1 MVTAATFLV
10 VATAL
15 GLGAHLFRLP
25 PLVGFLVAGFALHAA
40 GFAEPD
46 YLETVADLG
55 VMLLL
60 FGIGLKLDLRSLI
73 RKEVWLTTVAH
84 LVVSVAIAVGF
95 LGALGA
101 VGLPLVAGN
110 DLRTLAL
117 IGLAL
122 SFSSTV
128 FVVKVLD
135 GRSDQ
140 RALYGR
146 IAIGVLIVQDLIAV
160 IFLSVTAGE
169 PPSPWALALVLL
181 IPGAWLLRKAW
192 SHMGHGELQAIFGIA
207 VAIGPGYVLFD
218 LVGLKGDLGALVMG
232 ILLAGHANAN
242 ELSRNLFT
250 LKELLLVGF
259 FVSIG
264 FAGVPTGATIAVGLL
279 VLLMLPLQGVATALL
294 LRLMH
299 LRKRTAILS
308 GLVLS
313 NYSEFGL
320 IVIAVGAEAGLLRDD
335 WVVVLAVAVA
345 VSFVIA
351 SAVNTRGNEIAIALA
366 RRFPSKPN
374 DWLHHEER
382 LIDVSGAEA
391 LVLGMGRVGRGAF
404 RQLEKDYGMNVVGV
418 EHDPGRVAALRAEG
432 YTVVQADATDIEFW
446 GRVRSAGHVSLAIL
460 AMPFHQ
466 ANLIALGQLRA
477 GEFNGTVAAVA
488 RYDDDVAELGRHG
501 ADAVFHL
508 YGTAGLALA
517 DQAAEAALGHEAAE
531 ALRDAQ
537 DAARL
542 AEVREAAGREHGG
555 TADRATTSVREEAE
569 PGALDSPESEPR
581 NYQRGD

>member
-1 MVTAATFLV
+1 MATTATFLLV
-10 VATAL
+10 TTAL

-25 PLVGFLVAGFALHAA
+25 PLVGFLVAGFVLHAA
-40 GFAEPD
+40 GLAEPA
-46 YLETVADLG
+46 YLDVVADLG
-55 VMLLL
+55 VTLLL
-60 FGIGLKLDLRSLI
+60 FGIGLKLDLRTLL

-84 LVVSVAIAVGF
+84 LAVSVAIAVGF
-95 LGALGA
+95 LGAFGL
-101 VGLPLVAGN
+101 VGLPLLAGK
-110 DLRTLAL
+110 DLGSLAL

-140 RALYGR
+140 SALYGR
-146 IAIGVLIVQDLIAV
+146 IAIGVLIMQDLIAV
-160 IFLSVTAGE
+160 AFLTVTAGH

-181 IPGAWLLRKAW
+181 VPGAWLLRRAW
-192 SHMGHGELQAIFGIA
+192 SRMGHGELQALFGIA
-207 VAIGPGYVLFD
+207 VALGPGYALFD
-218 LVGLKGDLGALVMG
+218 AVGLKGDLGALVMG
-232 ILLAGHANAN
+232 VLLAGHRNAT

-264 FAGVPTGATIAVGLL
+264 FSGQPSVATVLVGLL
-279 VLLMLPLQGVATALL
+279 VLLMLPLQALATALL

-299 LRKRTAILS
+299 LRKRTAVLS
-308 GLVLS
+308 SLVLA

-320 IVIAVGAEAGLLRDD
+320 IVIAVGTQAGALSEE
-335 WVVVLAVAVA
+335 WVVVVAVAVA
-345 VSFVIA
+345 VSFVIS

-366 RRFPSKPN
+366 SRFPSKPN
-374 DWLHHEER
+374 DWLHPEER

-391 LVLGMGRVGRGAF
+391 LVLGMGRVGRSAF
-404 RQLEKDYGMNVVGV
+404 RQLSENYGMRVVGV
-418 EHDPGRVAALRAEG
+418 EHDPSRVSTLHAEG
-432 YTVVQADATDIEFW
+432 YDVVAADATDIEFW
-446 GRVRSAGHVSLAIL
+446 GRVRNAGSVRLAIL

-477 GEFNGTVAAVA
+477 GEFGGSVAAVA
-488 RYDDDVAELGRHG
+488 RYDDDVAELERHG

-517 DQAAEAALGHEAAE
+517 DQAAEAALGYAAAE
-531 ALRDAQ
+531 EMRDTQ
-537 DAARL
+537 
-542 AEVREAAGREHGG
+542 AEAKGR
-555 TADRATTSVREEAE
+555 DR
-569 PGALDSPESEPR
+569 PR
-581 NYQRGD
+581 PD

>member
-1 MVTAATFLV
+1 MVTAATFLLV
-10 VATAL
+10 TTAL
-15 GLGAHLFRLP
+15 GLGAHLLRLP
-25 PLVGFLVAGFALHAA
+25 PLVGFLVAGFVLHAA
-40 GFAEPD
+40 GFSEPG
-46 YLETVADLG
+46 YLETVAELG
-55 VMLLL
+55 VTLLL
-60 FGIGLKLDLRSLI
+60 FGIGLKLDLRSLL
-73 RKEVWLTTVAH
+73 RKEVWLTTFAH
-84 LVVSVAIAVGF
+84 LLVSVAIAIGF
-95 LGALGA
+95 LGALGSI
-101 VGLPLVAGN
+101 GLSLLAGK
-110 DLRTLAL
+110 DFGTLAL

-146 IAIGVLIVQDLIAV
+146 IAIGVLIMQDLIAV
-160 IFLSVTAGE
+160 VFVSVTEEE

-181 IPGAWLLRKAW
+181 VPAAWLLRKAW
-192 SHMGHGELQAIFGIA
+192 SHMGHGELQALFGIA
-207 VAIGPGYVLFD
+207 VALGPGYALFD

-232 ILLAGHANAN
+232 VLLAGHANST

-264 FAGVPTGATIAVGLL
+264 FAGEPSGQTIVVGLL
-279 VLLMLPLQGVATALL
+279 VLLMLPLQGLVTALL

-299 LRKRTAILS
+299 LRKRTAILT
-308 GLVLS
+308 GLVLT

-320 IVIAVGAEAGLLRDD
+320 IVVAVGAEAGLLAED

-345 VSFVIA
+345 LSFVLA
-351 SAVNTRGNEIAIALA
+351 SALNTRGNEIAIALA
-366 RRFPSKPN
+366 SRFPSKPN
-374 DWLHHEER
+374 DWLHREER

-391 LVLGMGRVGRGAF
+391 LVLGMGRIGRGAF
-404 RQLEKDYGMNVVGV
+404 RQLADDYGMNVIGV
-418 EHDPGRVAALRAEG
+418 EHDPERVAALRADG
-432 YTVVQADATDIEFW
+432 YAVVQADATDIEFW
-446 GRVRSAGHVSLAIL
+446 GRVRSTGNVRLAIL

-477 GEFNGTVAAVA
+477 GEFSGTVAAVA

-517 DQAAEAALGHEAAE
+517 DHAVEAALGYDAAE
-531 ALRDAQ
+531 ELRDAQ
-537 DAARL
+537 AEARR
-542 AEVREAAGREHGG
+542 EPDGTPGRREAGRSEAGR
-555 TADRATTSVREEAE
+555 SAE
-569 PGALDSPESEPR
+569 P
-581 NYQRGD
+581 Q